1 MEEKL
6 YLIRMF
12 LYWHSVKIIICY
24 SILSTHAIRF
34 KKCCPTHV
42 FFFLLKTF
50 FFRECS
56 IKTSSHWGDST
67 GHWYFEEVLSNYGH
81 CQMFEFLLS
90 KYTINAVS
98 MQLIILQL
106 LRATEGTIWPKLTL
120 LNLNSPNVCNVQGYP
135 ILSHSMFFF
144 SPKQCD
150 WRF

>member
-1 MEEKL
+1 ML
-6 YLIRMF
+6 LD
-12 LYWHSVKIIICY
+12 L
-24 SILSTHAIRF
+24 

-42 FFFLLKTF
+42 FFFVKDI

-135 ILSHSMFFF
+135 ILSHSMFVF
-144 SPKQCD
+144 SPSNATDVFNLLWCKCSLGLSKHKSEDIFKIGQTV
-150 WRF
+150 WP